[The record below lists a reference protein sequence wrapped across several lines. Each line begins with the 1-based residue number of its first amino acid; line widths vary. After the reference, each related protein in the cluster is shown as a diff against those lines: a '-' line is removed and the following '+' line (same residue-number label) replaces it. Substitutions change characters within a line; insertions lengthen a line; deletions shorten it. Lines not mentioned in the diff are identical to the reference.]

1 MKYIDFER
9 VISQERL
16 RRYLIA
22 CNNNTR
28 KAVLLYRYNLKI
40 SKEMFLIISCFEVAL
55 RNKIDNEMKKTF
67 GNDWLRDSI
76 LENGIFYSD
85 PRVIKTKA
93 IIESIYVE
101 LYENGSYTHSKLL
114 TEMGFGVWKY
124 MFNNAM
130 YSHSG
135 KCLLGIFPNKSK
147 SSATTQYNNTYVFNE
162 LDKINIL
169 RNRIAHHEPIC
180 FNKPANIDTSK
191 IKNCYDSI
199 MALFSWM
206 NINHRNL
213 FYGLDHIAD
222 LLEKFKNF

>member
-55 RNKIDNEMKKTF
+55 RNKIDNEM
-67 GNDWLRDSI
+67 
-76 LENGIFYSD
+76 
-85 PRVIKTKA
+85 
-93 IIESIYVE
+93 
-101 LYENGSYTHSKLL
+101 
-114 TEMGFGVWKY
+114 
-124 MFNNAM
+124 

-147 SSATTQYNNTYVFNE
+147 SSTTTQYNNTYVFNE

-169 RNRIAHHEPIC
+169 MNRIAHHEPIC

>member
-1 MKYIDFER
+1 MKYSDFER
-9 VISQERL
+9 VISKERL

-22 CNNNTR
+22 CNNDTR
-28 KAVLLYRYNLKI
+28 KAMLLYRYNLKI

-55 RNKIDNEMKKTF
+55 RNNIDNEMKKAF
-67 GNDWLRDSI
+67 GYDWLRDSI
-76 LENGIFYSD
+76 LKNGIFYND
-85 PRVIKTKA
+85 KRAIKTKA
-93 IIESIYVE
+93 IIEYTYYE
-101 LYENGSYTHSKLL
+101 LNNNGSYTHSKLL

-130 YSHSG
+130 YSLSG
-135 KCLLGIFPNKSK
+135 KCLLRVFPNKSK
-147 SSATTQYNNTYVFNE
+147 SSSTNKYNNTYIFNE

-180 FNKPANIDTSK
+180 FKKPAHIDTST

-199 MALFSWM
+199 MTLFSWM
-206 NINHRNL
+206 NINHKNL
-213 FYGLDHIAD
+213 LYGLDHIDD